1 MSNTAIISLVISVSS
16 FALGVIYKIIDL
28 TSSFAKMS
36 KTVDDLQKRYEQ
48 DAKAN
53 QETFRNIVRDTNRQ
67 ETHLAKLEVTIQ
79 QMADSVKTIDK
90 KLDKLLTG

>member
-1 MSNTAIISLVISVSS
+1 MSNTAIISFVISVSS

-48 DAKAN
+48 DTKAN
-53 QETFRNIVRDTNRQ
+53 QQAFSNIIRDTNRQ

-79 QMADSVKTIDK
+79 QMSESVKTIDK